1 MIVLFDSMS
10 FAALQNNIKL
20 LALILIGLLVEKEV
34 FSGSIKYYQVMDE
47 NGNIDSALLPEYVDD
62 SKILEMLKYMVLAR
76 ELDAK
81 ALSLQRQGRA
91 VTYAPLLGEEATQ
104 VGAAMAL
111 RKDDYFVPNFRQH
124 AVYLVRGLP
133 LELFFTYWRGYE
145 EAQKIPESVRGL
157 PVIVPVSTQMPHA
170 AGIAYAQRY
179 KKTGAAVLAFV
190 GDGGTSEG
198 DFYEAINFAGEWNVP
213 LVTIIENNQWAISE
227 PRKKQSAAETL
238 AQKGIAAGIKRIVQ
252 VDGNDV
258 IAVYKAVRESIE
270 AADAGPSVIESLTY
284 RMGLHTT
291 ADDPTKYR
299 TEEELDRWRPK
310 DPIARVKRYLVGK
323 GLWSDEEEAKFLEE
337 NKEMIDS
344 AIDRAEKFVP
354 DPKSMFENLYSFIPD
369 VLRDEMDEAV
379 KENFWQGDLQ

>member
-1 MIVLFDSMS
+1 M
-10 FAALQNNIKL
+10 K
-20 LALILIGLLVEKEV
+20 KEV
-34 FSGSIKYYQVMDE
+34 FRGNIDYFQIMDE
-47 NGNIDSALLPEYVDD
+47 NGNVDAALLPQYVDD
-62 SKILEMLKYMVLAR
+62 NKILEMLKYMVLAR

-104 VGAAMAL
+104 VGSGMAL
-111 RKDDYFVPNFRQH
+111 RREDYFVPNFRQH

-133 LELFFTYWRGYE
+133 LDLFFTYWRGYE
-145 EAQKIPESVRGL
+145 EAQKIPESVKGL

-170 AGIAYAQRY
+170 AGVAFAQKY
-179 KKTGAAVLAFV
+179 KNTGAAVIAFV

-198 DFYEAINFAGEWNVP
+198 DFYEAINFAGEWNLP
-213 LVTIIENNQWAISE
+213 LVTIIENNSWAISE
-227 PRKKQSAAETL
+227 PTKKQTAAETL
-238 AQKGIAAGIKRIVQ
+238 AQKGVAAGIKRIVQ

-258 IAVYKAVRESIE
+258 IAVYKAVKE
-270 AADAGPSVIESLTY
+270 AVDASKDGPSVIEALTY

-299 TEEELDRWRPK
+299 SDEELEKWKLK
-310 DPIARVKRYLVGK
+310 DPIARVKKYLNGK
-323 GLWSDEEEAKFLEE
+323 GLWDDEKEAAFIEQ

-344 AIDRAEKFVP
+344 AIEKAESFVP
-354 DPKSMFENLYSFIPD
+354 DPKSMFENLYSFMPD
-369 VLRDEMDEAV
+369 VLKEEMDEAV